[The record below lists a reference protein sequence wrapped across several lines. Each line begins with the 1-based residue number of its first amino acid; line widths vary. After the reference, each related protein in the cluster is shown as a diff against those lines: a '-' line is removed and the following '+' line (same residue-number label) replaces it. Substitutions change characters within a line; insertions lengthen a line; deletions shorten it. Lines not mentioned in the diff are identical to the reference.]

1 MPSSKAAAM
10 ARRPAKTKAARAATL
25 AAPTAMRIG
34 FIALTDCAPLIVAKE
49 KGFFARH
56 GLDVT
61 LVREP
66 SWANMRDKVA
76 LGALDAAHMLAPMPL
91 AATLGAGGWKKPQI
105 TSFVLNLNG
114 NAVTISAK
122 LWDRLVEAE
131 PALLYARQESA
142 NVLRRVIAADRK
154 AGRPKLTFATV
165 FNYSSHQIQLRYW
178 LASAGIDPDR
188 DVNLVVVPPPQ
199 MTDRLA
205 AGEIDG
211 FCVGDPWNSLAV
223 LRGVGRILISGYEIW
238 NNRIEKV
245 IGVNR
250 DWVERNPLVH
260 KAMLMGLI
268 EAAEWLDRPE
278 NRLEGVEIMAKPDY
292 IGPEAAEAIRLGMLG
307 VVRYGL
313 DVSPEAMPD
322 FFVFNRYSA
331 NFPWRSQ
338 AEWYLTEMQRWKLID
353 PTIDVAAIADCVY
366 RTDLYREAAAALDRP
381 FPLIDRKPEG
391 LHAGPW
397 TLAQASAPITMG
409 ADLFFDGSY
418 VSSAR
423 PMSTAARMN
432 AEPSAIAIRRPSANR

>member
-1 MPSSKAAAM
+1 M
-10 ARRPAKTKAARAATL
+10 ARRPAKTKTMGAASTAASI
-25 AAPTAMRIG
+25 PVRIG
-34 FIALTDCAPLIVAKE
+34 FIALTDSAVLIAAKE
-49 KGFFARH
+49 KGFFARQ

-105 TSFVLNLNG
+105 TSFALNLNG
-114 NAVTISAK
+114 NAVTISSK
-122 LWDRLVEAE
+122 LWNRLVEAE
-131 PALLYARQESA
+131 PAVAQDRHEA
-142 NVLRRVIAADRK
+142 GNVLRRLIAADRK
-154 AGRPKLTFATV
+154 AGRPVLTFATV

-238 NNRIEKV
+238 NNRMEKV

-250 DWVERNPLVH
+250 DWVERNPLTH
-260 KAMLMGLI
+260 KLMLMALI

-278 NRLEGVEIMAKPDY
+278 NRLEGVEILARPDY

-313 DVSPEAMPD
+313 DVSPEHMPD
-322 FFVFNRYSA
+322 FFVFSRYSA

-338 AEWYLTEMQRWKLID
+338 AEWYLTEMRRWKLID
-353 PTIDVAAIADCVY
+353 PATDISAVADAVF

-397 TLAQASAPITMG
+397 LLAQASAPIQMG
-409 ADLFFDGSY
+409 ADLFLDGSY

-423 PMSTAARMN
+423 PAAPAAAR
-432 AEPSAIAIRRPSANR
+432 AAQSGSLATRRPSANR